1 MSDRINVHLIDGTYE
16 LFRGYFG
23 APPAEVDGKPVG
35 AARALIKSLAAW
47 LRTGQVTHAGIAF
60 DHVIESFRN
69 QLFTGYKTGEGMD
82 PLLYAQFPLAE
93 RAAAALGLV
102 VWPMIEFEADD
113 ALATMASTLKS
124 NSSVEQILLTT
135 PDKDLAQCVD
145 GGVVTY
151 DRHRDIILDTTG
163 VMAKFGVAPAS
174 IPDYL
179 ALVGDTADGIP
190 GLTGWGA
197 KSAGAVLARY
207 AHLENIPDQ
216 AASWDIKVRGADKL
230 AKSLASDRANALLYR
245 QLATLRIDCPLT
257 ESVADL
263 RWNGVDQALLPEV
276 CAELGISPDSI
287 KLPQSSRP

>member
-69 QLFTGYKTGEGMD
+69 QLFAGYKTGEGMD

-102 VWPMIEFEADD
+102 VWPMVEFEADD
-113 ALATMASTLKS
+113 ALATMAYMLKS
-124 NSSVEQILLTT
+124 NDIVEKILLTT
-135 PDKDLAQCVD
+135 PDKDLAQCV
-145 GGVVTY
+145 GGSVVTY
-151 DRHRDIILDTTG
+151 DRHRDIVLDTSG

-216 AASWDIKVRGADKL
+216 AASWDIKVRSADKL
-230 AKSLASDRANALLYR
+230 ATSLASDRPNALLYR
-245 QLATLRIDCPLT
+245 QLATLRNDCPIKGT
-257 ESVADL
+257 VADL
-263 RWNGVDQALLPEV
+263 RWHGVDPALLPKV
-276 CAELGISPDSI
+276 CVELGISPDSI
-287 KLPQSSRP
+287 KLPQSSRL